1 MNDKVVQRLFNPLKM
16 EFFMLR
22 LPTHEVNLP
31 RYISIENIFYL
42 GGIMGDGYMS
52 LELVNMILK
61 NYCNCVGMAG
71 VRGAFEGVP
80 YLRIV

>member
-16 EFFMLR
+16 EFVMLR

-42 GGIMGDGYMS
+42 GGIMSDGYMS
-52 LELVNMILK
+52 LELINMILK
-61 NYCNCVGMAG
+61 QYC
-71 VRGAFEGVP
+71 
-80 YLRIV
+80 

>member
-1 MNDKVVQRLFNPLKM
+1 MTKLFEDYLIHSKWNL
-16 EFFMLR
+16 FLLR
-22 LPTHEVNLP
+22 VPTHEVNLP

-52 LELVNMILK
+52 LELINMILK
-61 NYCNCVGMAG
+61 NCCNCVGMAG

>member
-1 MNDKVVQRLFNPLKM
+1 MNDKVVRRLFNPIKM

-22 LPTHEVNLP
+22 LPTHEVQD
-31 RYISIENIFYL
+31 ISQLKIFFYL
-42 GGIMGDGYMS
+42 GGILGNGYMS
-52 LELVNMILK
+52 LKLINMILK

>member
-1 MNDKVVQRLFNPLKM
+1 MTKLFEDYLIHSKWNFSCSECQPMKSTFQDISQLK
-16 EFFMLR
+16 
-22 LPTHEVNLP
+22 
-31 RYISIENIFYL
+31 IIFYL

>member
-1 MNDKVVQRLFNPLKM
+1 MTKLFEDYLIHSKWNLSCFDCQPMKSTFQDTSQLK
-16 EFFMLR
+16 
-22 LPTHEVNLP
+22 
-31 RYISIENIFYL
+31 IIFYL

-52 LELVNMILK
+52 LELINMILE